1 MDEQKKELTEPQS
14 ADNENG
20 EVQNNTPTRSYII
33 RILAGLYLLY
43 TGYKLCEGVLKG
55 EEGSG
60 WGFMAAGI
68 VFLVIAVILLI
79 NSGRY
84 FLQKGKTEKT
94 QNQVDDQVQ
103 INQEQA
109 DTEVL
114 NPKSM
119 SISERANLAKHLQEE
134 ENEVND

>member
-68 VFLVIAVILLI
+68 AFLVIAVILLI

-109 DTEVL
+109 DAEVL